1 MEEKLK
7 KVFKEINE
15 APTQSGTIDLEDIFI
30 VQDEKDVD
38 NYIFATYICSN
49 DHPFPAAFF
58 DKR

>member
-1 MEEKLK
+1 MEGKLK

-30 VQDEKDVD
+30 VQNEKDVD
-38 NYIFATYICSN
+38 NYIFSAYICTN

-58 DKR
+58 YKH